1 MARMADIKTNLG
13 TGGCGDDR
21 KESPEEIAEERIEAA
36 HASGVA
42 ASRQSA
48 AIWPEEIGG
57 FHQKAATPN
66 SRLDLGGRRRED
78 GAHGRQ

>member
-1 MARMADIKTNLG
+1 MARMVASKTNLG
-13 TGGCGDDR
+13 TGGRAKRR
-21 KESPEEIAEERIEAA
+21 KKAPEEIAEERIEAA

-48 AIWPEEIGG
+48 AIWPEAIGG

-66 SRLDLGGRRRED
+66 SGLDLGGRRRED